1 MMFTSPVSQPFSPSS
16 AVSTDVT
23 ADELRLRDL
32 AEDPAAPAED
42 PATPAEDPGAPESL
56 QTRPGPAPE
65 MKLSYR

>member
-32 AEDPAAPAED
+32 VEDPVAPVEDPAAKASPR
-42 PATPAEDPGAPESL
+42 PSPE
-56 QTRPGPAPE
+56 PE

>member
-32 AEDPAAPAED
+32 AEDPAAPVED
-42 PATPAEDPGAPESL
+42 PAAKASL
-56 QTRPGPAPE
+56 QTRPSPAPE